1 MSREKTAGES
11 HMRLITENDVIDLI
25 KKVSGYSGYISVV
38 KPLNL
43 QSVIAEENFENFF
56 KAVEQE
62 FEIKFGQS
70 VSTVKD
76 SFTVL
81 EIVDYINVQKGLN
94 DLTVRR
100 LFEDICERNAKKTLV
115 RFEYEELTY
124 EEMYYEVKEFANGLV
139 EEGIRKG
146 THVAIILDNCLE
158 YILIYFAL
166 FYIGA
171 IPVPINTRWVNQE
184 IKNVLADS
192 EAEYIVA
199 QESSG
204 KNKFYEPINEIL
216 QAAKQI
222 QKVFYKG
229 RNFYEEK
236 GIEFDKLKKKE
247 TTYIFEEIR
256 ADDVAMISYTS
267 GTTGTPKGVI
277 LRQNGVVKI
286 SLYATRL
293 IMRGDTSLSIAPL
306 YSAQGFLSLLIN
318 FASEDTFEML
328 SSFNPNDI
336 VKEVSKGEVTIIHT
350 QPTMWTM
357 LLNCKL
363 INFARFDSL
372 KKLVVSGSLCT
383 PELAKRIEKKI
394 GCRIINV
401 YGLIEGTSVVT
412 MTREEDSDE
421 VRYNTVGRPIPG
433 VQIKIVNETGEEVQ
447 KGEIGELVVK
457 GQVMKG
463 YYKNIEMTE
472 RDIDKAGWLHTGDLA
487 KYYDD
492 ENISIV
498 GRCKDMVI
506 RGGFNVYPSDIEEI
520 IMQIPEVQTVAV
532 IGEPNEVL
540 GEKIVAFVVPR
551 PGVNLDK
558 NKISRY
564 TFENLANYKQPDR
577 IYLINDM
584 PAVLAGKIDKKEL
597 SDWLVKGIP
606 SEKQILFE

>member
-1 MSREKTAGES
+1 
-11 HMRLITENDVIDLI
+11 MRLITENDVIDLI
-25 KKVSGYSGYISVV
+25 KKMSGYKGYISVV
-38 KPLNL
+38 KPLKL
-43 QSVIAEENFENFF
+43 QHVIEKGKYDFF
-56 KAVEQE
+56 RKNVEQE
-62 FEIKFGQS
+62 FEIKCDQS
-70 VSTVKD
+70 ETAIKD
-76 SFTVL
+76 SSTIL
-81 EIVDYINVQKGLN
+81 EIVDYINGQKGLN
-94 DLTVRR
+94 NFTIRK
-100 LFEDICERNAKKTLV
+100 LFENICEQNASKMLV
-115 RFEYEELTY
+115 RFENEELTY
-124 EEMYYEVKEFANGLV
+124 EEMYRKVKKFANGLV
-139 EEGIRKG
+139 EEGVRKG

-158 YILIYFAL
+158 YILLYFAL

-171 IPVPINTRWVNQE
+171 VPIPINTRWLNQE

-192 EAEYIVA
+192 GAEYIVA

-204 KNKFYEPINEIL
+204 RNKFYETINEML
-216 QAAKQI
+216 STTRQI
-222 QKVFYKG
+222 HKVFYMG
-229 RNFYEEK
+229 RNFYAEK
-236 GIEFDKLKKKE
+236 GVEINRLKKKE
-247 TTYIFEEIR
+247 TNYIFEEIG

-267 GTTGTPKGVI
+267 GTTGTPKGVVLNQI
-277 LRQNGVVKI
+277 GVVKI

-293 IMRGDTSLSIAPL
+293 IMKGDTSLSIAPL

-318 FASEDTFEML
+318 FASENTFEML
-328 SSFNPNDI
+328 SNFNPNEI
-336 VKEVSKGEVTIIHT
+336 IKEVSKGEVTIIHT
-350 QPTMWTM
+350 QPTMWTI

-363 INFARFDSL
+363 INFARFDSM

-412 MTREEDSDE
+412 MTREEDTDE

-433 VQIKIVNETGEEVQ
+433 VQIKIVNEAGEDVQ
-447 KGEIGELVVK
+447 KGEIGELCVK
-457 GQVMKG
+457 GQIMKG
-463 YYKNIEMTE
+463 YYKNQEMTD
-472 RDIDKAGWLHTGDLA
+472 RVIDKAGWLHTGDLA

-532 IGEPNEVL
+532 IGKPNEVL
-540 GEKIVAFVVPR
+540 GEEIVAFVVPS

-564 TFENLANYKQPDR
+564 TFENLSNYKQPDR
-577 IYLINDM
+577 IYFINDM
-584 PAVLAGKIDKKEL
+584 PVVLAGKIDKKKL
-597 SDWLVKGIP
+597 SEWLVKGIP
-606 SEKQILFE
+606 LEKQILFK